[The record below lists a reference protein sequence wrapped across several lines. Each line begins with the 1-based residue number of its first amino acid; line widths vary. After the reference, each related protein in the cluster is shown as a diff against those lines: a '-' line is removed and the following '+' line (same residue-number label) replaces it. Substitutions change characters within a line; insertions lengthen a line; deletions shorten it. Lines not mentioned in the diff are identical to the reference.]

1 MRLGLTLAMVG
12 MGWMAMACVAS
23 STPDANGYNVQ
34 LYFDGAPLGSAMA
47 VGEPGVVTVKRMQ
60 TQAGRCAQ
68 ASASCDPTTL
78 TPIVL
83 VSASCEKDLCVV
95 TPQTS
100 EEPGVVALQATGV
113 AAGTTTLRVR
123 VRSTIDGS
131 EWDDGYPLAFRAAAP
146 PMTQAPAPIRAPRAA
161 D

>member
-1 MRLGLTLAMVG
+1 MRLGLTLGMAAMG
-12 MGWMAMACVAS
+12 LMACVAD

-47 VGEPGVVTVKRMQ
+47 VGEPGLVTVKRIQ
-60 TQAGRCAQ
+60 TEAGRCTQ
-68 ASASCDPTTL
+68 SAGSCDPTTL

-83 VSASCEKDLCVV
+83 ISAGCDDGLCVV
-95 TPQTS
+95 TPQPAG
-100 EEPGVVALQATGV
+100 EPGVVALQATGV

-123 VRSTIDGS
+123 VRSTLDGS
-131 EWDDGYPLAFRAAAP
+131 EWDDGYPLAFRATVSMA
-146 PMTQAPAPIRAPRAA
+146 QAPAPIRAPRGA